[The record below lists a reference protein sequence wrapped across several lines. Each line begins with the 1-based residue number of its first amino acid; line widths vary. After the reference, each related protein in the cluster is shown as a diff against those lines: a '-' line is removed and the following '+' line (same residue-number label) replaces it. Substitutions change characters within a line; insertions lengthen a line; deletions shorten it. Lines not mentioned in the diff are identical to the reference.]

1 MNESNSI
8 ETIDRTNLT
17 EQTKIRLDKITKI
30 ENYFYQEINQRKS
43 CSKKLSK
50 YGAAF
55 DYIDKILMVLSATTG
70 GVSICSFSSIVGAP
84 AGIAIVS
91 FTLIFSL
98 ATGITKKLLSI
109 QRKK

>member
-43 CSKKLSK
+43 CSKKLNE
-50 YGAAF
+50 YLLF
-55 DYIDKILMVLSATTG
+55 LVL
-70 GVSICSFSSIVGAP
+70 
-84 AGIAIVS
+84 
-91 FTLIFSL
+91 
-98 ATGITKKLLSI
+98 
-109 QRKK
+109 